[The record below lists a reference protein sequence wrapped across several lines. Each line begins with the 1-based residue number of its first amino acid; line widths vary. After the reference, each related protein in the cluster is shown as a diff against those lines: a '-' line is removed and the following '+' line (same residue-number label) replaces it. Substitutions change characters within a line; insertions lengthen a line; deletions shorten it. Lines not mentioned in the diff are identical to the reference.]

1 MRNVGCMPLAQGLR
15 LLLLLLLLPLLHLLK
30 RLSELADV
38 AFVLPILGPLAHLE
52 HGALGTS
59 HHDVFWH
66 ACPAR
71 LTAGT
76 AQHTT
81 MGNRGASS
89 RVRRQN
95 CQNAKVLFI

>member
-1 MRNVGCMPLAQGLR
+1 MRNVGYMTLAQGLR
-15 LLLLLLLLPLLHLLK
+15 LLLLLLLPLLHLLK
-30 RLSELADV
+30 RLSELAHV

-71 LTAGT
+71 FTAGT

-81 MGNRGASS
+81 VCNRGASS
-89 RVRRQN
+89 RARDKI
-95 CQNAKVLFI
+95 AKMPRTMFI